1 MGSQKILTN
10 EKYFY
15 SDKEFQVYKTK
26 KGAKLIK
33 INNNY
38 VNIND
43 ISIVSKINNKK
54 RDDIIL
60 NNINELNNLDINNEI
75 PINDNE
81 INYSIDGEEY
91 IVI

>member
-1 MGSQKILTN
+1 MGSKKILTN
-10 EKYFY
+10 EKYIY
-15 SDKEFQVYKTK
+15 SDKEFQIYKIK
-26 KGAKLIK
+26 KVAKLIK

-54 RDDIIL
+54 HDDIIL
-60 NNINELNNLDINNEI
+60 NNINELNNLDINEI